1 MNYEQDILTI
11 KEFLKVKPKKLP
23 ERYRDQYDLILEE
36 INNIIWL
43 RYDKEINLDR
53 SNKGVLN
60 LFLHQHRDEL
70 EGLLDCINDCLINYE
85 PMFMQFIEKNIY
97 QTMVE
102 CIDKVR
108 EVEATDRFNYAL
120 QFRRTGIREKKREKD
135 ARPAVTIID
144 YSEKAI
150 AVVGDTKPL
159 KDQLKAA
166 RGRFNPFLKDQE
178 GNRFAGWV
186 FSKKRKEQVERIIN

>member
-1 MNYEQDILTI
+1 MLHLVRENSDHLEQFREKTEPFTGPLPHDELLNMYIQLNKNGRVFRGKHIFCFFHDSYNGPKQRVNIPEHYSSESKITI
-11 KEFLKVKPKKLP
+11 EGDTYCYRMDEKTFWGIYHNMQKACGFSKKAVKKLRT
-23 ERYRDQYDLILEE
+23 E
-36 INNIIWL
+36 L
-43 RYDKEINLDR
+43 RKEG
-53 SNKGVLN
+53 S
-60 LFLHQHRDEL
+60 
-70 EGLLDCINDCLINYE
+70 
-85 PMFMQFIEKNIY
+85 
-97 QTMVE
+97 
-102 CIDKVR
+102 
-108 EVEATDRFNYAL
+108 
-120 QFRRTGIREKKREKD
+120 IREKKREKD

-186 FSKKRKEQVERIIN
+186 FSKKRKEQVERIIHQT